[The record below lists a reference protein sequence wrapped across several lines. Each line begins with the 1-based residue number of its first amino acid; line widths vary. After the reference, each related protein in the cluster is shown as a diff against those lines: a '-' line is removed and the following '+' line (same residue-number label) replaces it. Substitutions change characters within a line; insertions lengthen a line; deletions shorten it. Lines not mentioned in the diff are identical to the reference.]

1 MKGKVVIKTLGQSV
15 GKMTGNI
22 LGVMPSNRR
31 AEREVGMASHEHPPA
46 QLCSV
51 NAAGSVLHKHN
62 TSVDRSHS
70 PHSTILR
77 SSEQSVPSV
86 PRVVKRERNN
96 NKKTPTE
103 FGPEQQDIK
112 KINRLF

>member
-70 PHSTILR
+70 PQSTILR

-96 NKKTPTE
+96 NKKP
-103 FGPEQQDIK
+103 QQNLALNSKTLK
-112 KINRLF
+112 K